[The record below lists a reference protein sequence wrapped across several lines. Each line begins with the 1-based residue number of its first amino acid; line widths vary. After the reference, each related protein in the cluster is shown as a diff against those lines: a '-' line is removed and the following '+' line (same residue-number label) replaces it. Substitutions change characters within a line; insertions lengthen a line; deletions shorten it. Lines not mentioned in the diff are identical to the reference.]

1 MNQINQAFIFAAG
14 RGERMR
20 PITDEIPKPLIKVNN
35 KSIIDYSIDFLEDIS
50 SIKRIIVN
58 GFYLADLVNKH
69 IESKKSKKLVFSHE
83 HQKIETGGGLLYA
96 IKKHLVDV
104 NEPILLINGDILCCD
119 KIFFEDIQNLIK
131 LYFESG
137 CDIVLGLKRVGQLYG
152 YEGFGDFT
160 LEIESKKVYKL
171 DHDNSHVFVGL
182 QIVNPMI
189 FKDIDIESFSMNY
202 FYKKALNSKKYLE
215 KICAEELRAKYY
227 HIGDVK
233 TLGEVEKI
241 ISQLINKND

>member
-1 MNQINQAFIFAAG
+1 MNQIKQAFIFAAG

-58 GFYLADLVNKH
+58 GFYLANLVSKH

-83 HQKIETGGGLLYA
+83 YQKIETGGGLLYA
-96 IKKHLVDV
+96 IKNHLVDV
-104 NEPILLINGDILCCD
+104 NEPVLLINGDILCYD
-119 KIFFEDIQNLIK
+119 KTFLEDIKNLVK
-131 LYFESG
+131 LYFESD
-137 CDIVLGLKRVGQLYG
+137 CDIALGLKKVNQLYG
-152 YEGFGDFT
+152 YEGLGDFT
-160 LEIESKKVYKL
+160 LEMGSKKVYKL
-171 DHDNSHVFVGL
+171 DHDNSHVFVGI
-182 QIVNPMI
+182 QIVNPRI
-189 FKDIDIESFSMNY
+189 FKDVDVESFSMNY
-202 FYKKALNSKKYLE
+202 FYKKALNDNKYLE
-215 KICAEELRAKYY
+215 KIYAEELGAKYY

-241 ISQLINKND
+241 ISKLTNKND